1 MYLPISESMPESDQR
16 PKLMPFV
23 GKYVR
28 VTGDLYERNGLHAVV
43 IKKID
48 EDRSVQLQGDAFQPE

>member
-1 MYLPISESMPESDQR
+1 MPESDQR